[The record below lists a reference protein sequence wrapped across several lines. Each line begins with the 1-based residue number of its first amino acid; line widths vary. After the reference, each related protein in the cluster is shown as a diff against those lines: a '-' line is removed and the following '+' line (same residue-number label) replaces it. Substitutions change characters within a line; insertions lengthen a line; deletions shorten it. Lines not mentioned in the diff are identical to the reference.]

1 MTPSEDPKR
10 LREEKMRTNP
20 PSLKTGLQCKHCL
33 RNDCQSSP
41 KQSMSE
47 EYALR
52 SVGTALS
59 KYWSSNAKEVLKA
72 VILTLSHQKQT
83 PLLRWWLPLLKILEQ
98 QSTGGSE
105 RSNTY
110 SQPPGAYTIV
120 EMVTATV
127 TAWGSV

>member
-1 MTPSEDPKR
+1 MTPSKDPKR
-10 LREEKMRTNP
+10 LREEKIRTHP

-59 KYWSSNAKEVLKA
+59 KYWSSNAKEVLKY
-72 VILTLSHQKQT
+72 
-83 PLLRWWLPLLKILEQ
+83 
-98 QSTGGSE
+98 
-105 RSNTY
+105 NTY
-110 SQPPGAYTIV
+110 SQPPEAETIV
-120 EMVTATV
+120 EMVTATAKSTGAAV
-127 TAWGSV
+127 HRRFRKK